1 MAPSTDLSRVLDSV
15 SKDKGVDK
23 DVIVKAIE
31 DAVLTAA
38 YKLFKMDDIDKELEV
53 HYNDDEGEVE
63 LFEFKTVVENLD
75 NPNVEIKL
83 NNAIDLDPD
92 AEVGDLIGLK
102 ISPDFTRI
110 AIQNAKQKI
119 LQKIKEK
126 KNNC

>member
-75 NPNVEIKL
+75 DPNVEIKL
-83 NNAIDLDPD
+83 NDAIDLDPD
-92 AEVGDLIGLK
+92 AEVVL
-102 ISPDFTRI
+102 
-110 AIQNAKQKI
+110 
-119 LQKIKEK
+119 E
-126 KNNC
+126 